1 MRRRANA
8 WKSLGL
14 LTLLF
19 STSLRAQPYVENLT
33 TANIS
38 VQFYFAVE
46 CDDVV
51 YYTGSCQYLGAN
63 GTYTYPPPFGYVFHG
78 LKIFCGECVGGTIV
92 ASASC
97 LGGSEEFYCGTDL
110 IVRGGDTRVVIDY
123 N

>member
-1 MRRRANA
+1 MHPDQLSDAFPTMRRSTNA
-8 WKSLGL
+8 WKVLGL

-38 VQFYFAVE
+38 VQFYYAVE

-63 GTYTYPPPFGYVFHG
+63 GTYTYSPPGGAVFHG
-78 LKIFCGECVGGTIV
+78 LKVICGECVGGTIV

-97 LGGSEEFYCGTDL
+97 LGGRKSSTAAP
-110 IVRGGDTRVVIDY
+110 I
-123 N
+123 